1 MPIDSLAFD
10 GSLVCAMSAVVS
22 SSCQPPV
29 ARNQCFLGETS
40 CPEVVES
47 KLFIHT
53 EYHRSPGP
61 VLLEFHPI
69 KIELLESTVMILE
82 DVQEVPTLETD
93 FDKGQR
99 RQTWQFEV

>member
-1 MPIDSLAFD
+1 M
-10 GSLVCAMSAVVS
+10 
-22 SSCQPPV
+22 
-29 ARNQCFLGETS
+29 
-40 CPEVVES
+40 
-47 KLFIHT
+47 
-53 EYHRSPGP
+53 
-61 VLLEFHPI
+61 LLEFHPI